1 VIVTG
6 CVVVSVVV
14 TGCVVVS
21 VVVTGSV
28 TVVVNGTEVVSVV
41 VTGTVVVSVVV
52 TGTVIVLFPVEVR
65 QTPPEMHDAW
75 GAACALASTSIGPA
89 MTAASAAQPP
99 RMPRSCL
106 FWGIIVI
113 AARLS
118 SNSVCR
124 IYPSTKKTL
133 HTLKAACHRR

>member
-1 VIVTG
+1 MVTGCVVVSVVVTGTATVVVTG

-21 VVVTGSV
+21 VVVTGAV
-28 TVVVNGTEVVSVV
+28 TVVVNGIEVVSVV

-52 TGTVIVLFPVEVR
+52 TGTVTVVFPVEVR
-65 QTPPEMHDAW
+65 HTPPEMHD
-75 GAACALASTSIGPA
+75 GCGDACALASTRIGPT

-106 FWGIIVI
+106 F
-113 AARLS
+113 
-118 SNSVCR
+118 
-124 IYPSTKKTL
+124 
-133 HTLKAACHRR
+133 